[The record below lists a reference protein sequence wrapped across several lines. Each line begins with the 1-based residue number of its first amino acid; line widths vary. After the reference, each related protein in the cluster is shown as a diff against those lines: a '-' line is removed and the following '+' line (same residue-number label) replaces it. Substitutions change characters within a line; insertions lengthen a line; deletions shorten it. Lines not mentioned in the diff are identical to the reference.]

1 MSVYF
6 EGAGQKDKLNDFEMR
21 RQNVELKNPIRFLF
35 SRKLKIK
42 SDPPRTA
49 KIILR
54 CLPLG
59 ILR

>member
-1 MSVYF
+1 M
-6 EGAGQKDKLNDFEMR
+6 KDKLECVGQKGIINDFEIR
-21 RQNVELKNPIRFLF
+21 RQNVELNNPIRFLF

-54 CLPLG
+54 CAPSG